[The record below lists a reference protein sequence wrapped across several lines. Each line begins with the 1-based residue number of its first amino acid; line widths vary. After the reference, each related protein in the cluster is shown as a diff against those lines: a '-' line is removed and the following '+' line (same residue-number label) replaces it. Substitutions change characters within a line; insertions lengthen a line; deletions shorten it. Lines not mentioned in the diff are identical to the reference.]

1 MAGLRS
7 FAAKHKQGTV
17 FVFFVVFSLLLV
29 IITNEN
35 LVVKPK
41 EIGQSVLSVFQLAIS
56 GLVRW
61 VSGTFNSIGEL
72 KQVRQ
77 ELSQIRQELLEYERI
92 SRDIIE
98 LRLENRQLRELLD
111 FRQETDYR
119 SIPAEVIARQPGNVF
134 SIITVNR
141 GQSNGVTRFMPVV
154 ARQGAMMGLVGKVI
168 TVGFSTCTILPLF
181 SQSSFVAA
189 RLESSRH
196 DGLISGKGETS
207 NLIVMRNIGKM
218 AIREIQYGD
227 LVLTSG
233 LGRIFPKGIP
243 IGRIRAVYSE
253 SYETSL
259 ELDIEP
265 VVDFSKLEYVLILDA
280 GE

>member
-1 MAGLRS
+1 MKS

-17 FVFFVVFSLLLV
+17 FVLFLALSLLLV
-29 IITNEN
+29 IVTNEN

-41 EIGQSVLSVFQLAIS
+41 EIGQTVLSVFQLAIS
-56 GLVRW
+56 GFVRW
-61 VSGTFNSIGEL
+61 VSGTFNSVGEL

-77 ELSQIRQELLEYERI
+77 ELDEIRQELLEYERI
-92 SRDIIE
+92 SRDIVE

-111 FRQETDYR
+111 FGKKTEFH

-134 SIITVNR
+134 SIITLNR
-141 GQSNGVTRFMPVV
+141 GQSSGVVRFMPVV
-154 ARQGAMMGLVGKVI
+154 ARQGAMTGLVGKVV
-168 TVGFSTCTILPLF
+168 TVGFTTCTILPLF
-181 SQSSFVAA
+181 NESSYVAA
-189 RLESSRH
+189 RLESSRY
-196 DGLISGKGETS
+196 DGLVNGKGESTD
-207 NLIVMRNIGKM
+207 LIAMRNIGKR

-233 LGRIFPKGIP
+233 LGGIFPKGIP
-243 IGRIRAVYSE
+243 IGRIRSVYSE

-265 VVDFSKLEYVLILDA
+265 VVEFSKLEYVLILGA
-280 GE
+280 GD